1 MPVLAGIFLPYGS
14 VIIVIVK
21 MVALTSHNDRALML
35 GLYQDHYCLVR
46 KVIHKITQDSNSDED
61 LSSDTYIKLIR
72 NISSLRILNCRK
84 TVAYLVYTAR
94 SVAVDLS
101 HVGTCKTNMCITAK
115 IPTWPKTSLT
125 LQLL

>member
-72 NISSLRILNCRK
+72 NISDRK
-84 TVAYLVYTAR
+84 
-94 SVAVDLS
+94 SVV
-101 HVGTCKTNMCITAK
+101 
-115 IPTWPKTSLT
+115 
-125 LQLL
+125 